1 MDLTKRVTR
10 TSLYPLRCFVCGGDM
25 PSHVHHAPGK
35 TLYFRR
41 NLQTN
46 RDARV
51 CSEKCAKDCD
61 TIRKALGETK

>member
-1 MDLTKRVTR
+1 
-10 TSLYPLRCFVCGGDM
+10 M